1 MFCPKCGAEAQAHTS
16 FCAKCG
22 VPLDTSA
29 PQAHSAVPK
38 QQPTTSTA
46 VRALKASQIPA
57 GIGAV
62 IGISAA
68 MKASSSSLIGKLILG
83 MLTAAMIGA
92 IFGLVAFVCV
102 FGYLKVRGK

>member
-1 MFCPKCGAEAQAHTS
+1 MFCPKCDAEAQAHAS

-22 VPLDTSA
+22 APFDTSA
-29 PQAHSAVPK
+29 PQVHSAVPK
-38 QQPTTSTA
+38 QKPAASTA

-68 MKASSSSLIGKLILG
+68 MKAGGSSLIGKFILG